1 VILRAAVLES
11 ADWYPGCLLPATR
24 GSSPDSGLSS
34 SVSRLHPIGRF
45 LPPGRPYGPF
55 RAAGLLL
62 RRQGVKDLVTAEAVS
77 RSFPL
82 DHNAVLAVDA
92 ANLRVAAGEFL
103 AIAGPSGSGKTTLL
117 NLIGCIDKP
126 TAGRI
131 VLDGEDTTKLNAAR
145 TTALRR
151 EKIGFVF
158 QTFNLIPVFT
168 ASENVEYPLLLRGMS
183 ASERRK
189 RVAAALESVGLTA
202 RAKHRPDLLSGGE
215 RQRVAVAR
223 AIVHRPALVLA
234 DEPTANLDTQNATQL
249 IDLMRE
255 LNRSLGLTFIFS
267 THDQRLLEHTPR
279 IVRLCDGR
287 IVSDTHAA
295 ATTNNEA
302 PTEGEAHA
310 QVLAA
315 RVS

>member
-1 VILRAAVLES
+1 MS
-11 ADWYPGCLLPATR
+11 
-24 GSSPDSGLSS
+24 
-34 SVSRLHPIGRF
+34 
-45 LPPGRPYGPF
+45 
-55 RAAGLLL
+55 
-62 RRQGVKDLVTAEAVS
+62 DLVTAEAVS

-82 DHNAVLAVDA
+82 DHSQVRALDEATLQVS
-92 ANLRVAAGEFL
+92 AGEFL

-126 TAGRI
+126 TSGRI
-131 VLDGEDTTKLNAAR
+131 MLNGVDTSQLTAAQ

-168 ASENVEYPLLLRGMS
+168 ASENVEYPLLLKGVS
-183 ASERRK
+183 GSERRS
-189 RVAAALESVGLTA
+189 RVAAALDSVGLSE
-202 RAKHRPDLLSGGE
+202 RAEHRPDLLSGGE

-249 IDLMRE
+249 IDLMRK
-255 LNRSLGLTFIFS
+255 LNRDLGLTFIFS

-279 IVRLCDGR
+279 IVGLCDGR
-287 IVSDTHAA
+287 VVSDTHAD
-295 ATTNNEA
+295 ESGREIRM
-302 PTEGEAHA
+302 EGDRHE
-310 QVLAA
+310 QVSAA

>member
-1 VILRAAVLES
+1 MS
-11 ADWYPGCLLPATR
+11 
-24 GSSPDSGLSS
+24 
-34 SVSRLHPIGRF
+34 
-45 LPPGRPYGPF
+45 
-55 RAAGLLL
+55 
-62 RRQGVKDLVTAEAVS
+62 DLVTAEAVS

-82 DHNAVLAVDA
+82 DHSAVRALDA
-92 ANLRVAAGEFL
+92 ASLRVSAGEFV
-103 AIAGPSGSGKTTLL
+103 AIAGPSGSGKTTML

-126 TAGRI
+126 TSGRI
-131 VLDGEDTTKLNAAR
+131 VLAGEDTTKLNAAR

-151 EKIGFVF
+151 EKIGYVF

-168 ASENVEYPLLLRGMS
+168 AIENVEFPLLLQGVG
-183 ASERRK
+183 ANERRK
-189 RVAAALESVGLTA
+189 RSAAALESVGLSA
-202 RAKHRPDLLSGGE
+202 RASHRPDLLSGGE

-279 IVRLCDGR
+279 IIRLCDGH

-295 ATTNNEA
+295 AAACAET
-302 PTEGEAHA
+302 PREGATHE

-315 RVS
+315 RIS